1 MHTATIVVVFASLI
15 VILGLIFW
23 MLLHWRRFRDETD
36 RYRAWQSVFG
46 RRGGK
51 VALLVG
57 FVALAVLV
65 GGSIGI
71 IADWRVVNFSPLR
84 FLKRN

>member
-1 MHTATIVVVFASLI
+1 MHILTIVVVFASLI

-23 MLLHWRRFRDETD
+23 MLLHWRRFRYDTD
-36 RYRAWQSVFG
+36 RLHAWQAVFG

-51 VALLVG
+51 IALLVG

-65 GGSIGI
+65 GGLLAYQAQLS
-71 IADWRVVNFSPLR
+71 STP
-84 FLKRN
+84 

>member
-1 MHTATIVVVFASLI
+1 MQTATIVVVFASLI

-65 GGSIGI
+65 GGLLAYQAQLS
-71 IADWRVVNFSPLR
+71 APP
-84 FLKRN
+84 

>member
-15 VILGLIFW
+15 VILALIFW
-23 MLLHWRRFRDETD
+23 MLLHWRRFRAETD

-65 GGSIGI
+65 GGLLAYQAQLS
-71 IADWRVVNFSPLR
+71 APP
-84 FLKRN
+84 

>member
-1 MHTATIVVVFASLI
+1 MHTVTIAVVFAALA

-23 MLLHWRRFRDETD
+23 MLLHWRRFRSETD
-36 RYRAWQSVFG
+36 RLAAWQAVFG

-65 GGSIGI
+65 GGLLAYQAQLSTG
-71 IADWRVVNFSPLR
+71 S
-84 FLKRN
+84 

>member
-1 MHTATIVVVFASLI
+1 MHTLTIVVVFASLI

-23 MLLHWRRFRDETD
+23 MLLHWRRFRAETD
-36 RYRAWQSVFG
+36 RLRAWQSVFG

-65 GGSIGI
+65 GGLLAYQAQLSTP
-71 IADWRVVNFSPLR
+71 R
-84 FLKRN
+84 

>member
-1 MHTATIVVVFASLI
+1 MPTATIVVVFAALA
-15 VILGLIFW
+15 VILGLILW
-23 MLLHWRRFRDETD
+23 MLLHWRRFRHETD
-36 RYRAWQSVFG
+36 RLTAWQDVFG

-65 GGSIGI
+65 GGLLAYQAQLSTG
-71 IADWRVVNFSPLR
+71 P
-84 FLKRN
+84 

>member
-1 MHTATIVVVFASLI
+1 MHTVTIVVVFAALV

-23 MLLHWRRFRDETD
+23 MLLHWRRFRYETD
-36 RYRAWQSVFG
+36 RLTAWQDVFG

-51 VALLVG
+51 IALLVG

-65 GGSIGI
+65 GGLLAYQAHLTSM
-71 IADWRVVNFSPLR
+71 P
-84 FLKRN
+84 

>member
-1 MHTATIVVVFASLI
+1 MPTATIVVVFAALA
-15 VILGLIFW
+15 VILGLILW
-23 MLLHWRRFRDETD
+23 MLLHWRRFRHETD
-36 RYRAWQSVFG
+36 RLIAWQDVFG

-65 GGSIGI
+65 GGLLAYQAQLST
-71 IADWRVVNFSPLR
+71 AP
-84 FLKRN
+84 

>member
-1 MHTATIVVVFASLI
+1 MHTATIVLVYASLI

-23 MLLHWRRFRDETD
+23 MLLHWRRFRYETD
-36 RYRAWQSVFG
+36 RLTAWQDVFG

-57 FVALAVLV
+57 FLALAVLV
-65 GGSIGI
+65 GGLLAYQAQLS
-71 IADWRVVNFSPLR
+71 APP
-84 FLKRN
+84 

>member
-1 MHTATIVVVFASLI
+1 MHTVTIGVVFAALV

-23 MLLHWRRFRDETD
+23 MLLHWRRFRYETD
-36 RYRAWQSVFG
+36 RLTAWQDVFG

-51 VALLVG
+51 IALLVG

-65 GGSIGI
+65 GGLLAYQAQLTPGT
-71 IADWRVVNFSPLR
+71 
-84 FLKRN
+84 

>member
-1 MHTATIVVVFASLI
+1 MHTATIVVVYASLI

-23 MLLHWRRFRDETD
+23 MLLHWRRFRAETD

-65 GGSIGI
+65 GGLLAYQAQLS
-71 IADWRVVNFSPLR
+71 APP
-84 FLKRN
+84 

>member
-1 MHTATIVVVFASLI
+1 MHTVTIVVVFAALA

-23 MLLHWRRFRDETD
+23 MLLHWRRFRHETD
-36 RYRAWQSVFG
+36 RLTAWQDVYG

-65 GGSIGI
+65 GGLLAYQAQLSAG
-71 IADWRVVNFSPLR
+71 A
-84 FLKRN
+84 